1 MTEQN
6 NTNNL
11 HTMEANE
18 SSAFSIHDIIR
29 LMLANWY
36 WFVISVILCLG
47 CAYLYLAS
55 TEKVYNR
62 TATILVKDSRKGGD
76 TDLATFS
83 ELAGFSARRN
93 VDNEIYILQSRRLME
108 QVVRQLNLTMNYSTR
123 RGLRMATLYKESPIE
138 VNFINGNDFEAASF
152 EVKLLDANRISI
164 SEFMNKK
171 IDKGEIEGEDTIV
184 EAVMGDTIQTPV
196 GTLCITPTFYLTE
209 EYAGR
214 TIKVGKSSINAATS
228 AYRKAVQSSVVNKL
242 SSIITLS
249 MRDVVPQRAEDVIN
263 SLIAAYN
270 GDAMEDKRIVA
281 RQTATFI
288 DNRLAVISQEL
299 GNVDKEIEQFKRKN
313 DIFDLSTEAQR
324 MLTESSKYKSEGLHI
339 ENQISM
345 AKYLREFMTDKE
357 QENALIPATAAILNS
372 GISTQISQYNTML
385 LTRDKLRAEGSENNP
400 TLQNLNKALEANRLA
415 IISSL
420 DSHIEAL
427 QIQSEALR
435 KEERYANTRIQS
447 ASSKEKEILG
457 SIRQQKV
464 KEELYLYLL
473 QKREENELA
482 VEVVEPN
489 SRIVDAAFGSP
500 LPVYPKSFMILA
512 VAILFGLGIPFAI
525 LYLMEVLDT
534 SIRGRKD
541 IEEHSS
547 IPFLGEI
554 PLYTGATNHGI
565 AVRENGRDSVSE
577 AFRILRTNM
586 NFMNVNNKEQKVI
599 MVTSSNPHAGK
610 TFVSVNL
617 ALTMAM
623 AGKKTLLIDMDLR
636 RRSLS
641 KVMGHGSDTKGMTS
655 YLSGSTK
662 SIADLILP
670 TRTNANLHVLYAG
683 VQPPNPAE
691 MLLSERLDE
700 LMKELRSEYDYI
712 ILDSVPALVVA
723 DAMITD
729 RLCDLTMYVV
739 REGLLDRRQLPDID
753 RFYREKKF
761 QNMTLVLNGASMK
774 RSNYGYGYGY
784 GYDYYGTEEEGGEQP
799 KLPLIVRIKKL
810 LKIGK

>member
-1 MTEQN
+1 MIEQN
-6 NTNNL
+6 NTNNN
-11 HTMEANE
+11 HAETNE
-18 SSAFSIHDIIR
+18 SSAFSLYDIVR
-29 LMLANWY
+29 LMLSNWY

-138 VNFINGNDFEAASF
+138 VQFINGNDFESASF
-152 EVKLLDANRISI
+152 EVKLLEGNRASI

-171 IDKGEIEGEDTIV
+171 IALGEIEGEDTVV
-184 EAVMGDTIQTPV
+184 EAVLGDTINTPV
-196 GTLCITPTFYLTE
+196 GAICINPTFYLTE
-209 EYAGR
+209 EYQGK
-214 TIKVGKSSINAATS
+214 TIKVGKSSLNSATS
-228 AYRKAVQSSVVNKL
+228 SYRKAVQSSVVNKL
-242 SSIITLS
+242 SSIISLS

-263 SLIAAYN
+263 TLIAVYN
-270 GDAMEDKRIVA
+270 GDAMEDKRAVA
-281 RQTATFI
+281 KQTASFI
-288 DNRLAVISQEL
+288 DSRLAVISQEL

-324 MLTESSKYKSEGLHI
+324 MLSESSKYKSEGLAI
-339 ENQISM
+339 ENQVAM
-345 AKYLREFMTDKE
+345 AKYLCEFLNDKE
-357 QENALIPATAAILNS
+357 QENALIPATAGMLNA
-372 GISTQISQYNTML
+372 GIASQISQYNTML

-400 TLQNLNKALEANRLA
+400 TLQNLNKALAANREA
-415 IISSL
+415 IIASL
-420 DSHIEAL
+420 NSHIEAL
-427 QIQSEALR
+427 QIQSDALR

-489 SRIVDAAFGSP
+489 SRIVDSAFGSP

-512 VAILFGLGIPFAI
+512 VALIFGLGILFAI

-541 IEEHSS
+541 IEERTS

-586 NFMNVNNKEQKVI
+586 NFMNVNDKEQKVI

-623 AGKKTLLIDMDLR
+623 AGKKTLLVDMDLR
-636 RRSLS
+636 RRSLT
-641 KVMGHGSDTKGMTS
+641 KVMGHGSDTKGVTS
-655 YLSGSTK
+655 FLSGSTK
-662 SIADLILP
+662 NIQDLILP

-700 LMKELRSEYDYI
+700 LMKELRKEYDYI

-729 RLCDLTMYVV
+729 RLCDLSLYVV

-761 QNMTLVLNGASMK
+761 HNMTLVLNGASMK
-774 RSNYGYGYGY
+774 SSNFGYGYGY
-784 GYDYYGTEEEGGEQP
+784 GYDYYGTDEEGSVKMQ
-799 KLPLIVRIKKL
+799 LPLIVRIKKL